1 MSQALSRKWRPAR
14 FDQVIGQEHVT
25 HTLQNSV
32 VAGRVSHAYLFCGP
46 RGTGKTTMARLL
58 AKAVN
63 CTADD
68 PADRPDDSCPIC
80 LAVNEARFLD
90 LIEIDAAS
98 NTGVDDIRNLRDKVN
113 FAPSQG
119 RYKVYIIDE
128 VHMLST
134 AAFNALLKTLEEPPA
149 HTIFV
154 LATTEEHKVPLTI
167 KSRCQQFNFRLLT
180 TVEIAGR
187 LNWLVGRE
195 TLAIEPQA
203 VELIARQASGSL
215 RDAESLLDQ
224 LVVSP
229 EDEITLAR
237 AQMVLGTAPDAAVL
251 ALTDAWLDAD
261 SAGGLGII
269 HEALGSGADAR
280 QFCRQMVAHLRQLLL
295 LQAAG
300 GELDVEGPIERKASM
315 LAQAQRSPRRVLI
328 EATRRFHEASMQPAG
343 SWQPQLTLELAFLE
357 LLPET
362 PQTWTVT
369 TPVAPE
375 PVTEPAGAESPLA
388 PASSHHEPPPPNV
401 KSTASQ
407 VDETAGQ
414 ATTSP
419 VAPPAATPLTL
430 AAIAGL
436 WPAMTQAVGRKMKN
450 LPALLA
456 MCKPLAVE
464 GVTIILGFDY
474 PLLREK
480 FDKTPGAAATVTD
493 VFRALTGIECGI
505 RTVVTTDYPIPIRRE
520 DFQALANELGGVV
533 REE

>member
-1 MSQALSRKWRPAR
+1 MKRSVPGLMPAS
-14 FDQVIGQEHVT
+14 F
-25 HTLQNSV
+25 
-32 VAGRVSHAYLFCGP
+32 A
-46 RGTGKTTMARLL
+46 ARWW
-58 AKAVN
+58 
-63 CTADD
+63 
-68 PADRPDDSCPIC
+68 PIC
-80 LAVNEARFLD
+80 GN
-90 LIEIDAAS
+90 
-98 NTGVDDIRNLRDKVN
+98 
-113 FAPSQG
+113 
-119 RYKVYIIDE
+119 
-128 VHMLST
+128 
-134 AAFNALLKTLEEPPA
+134 
-149 HTIFV
+149 
-154 LATTEEHKVPLTI
+154 
-167 KSRCQQFNFRLLT
+167 
-180 TVEIAGR
+180 
-187 LNWLVGRE
+187 
-195 TLAIEPQA
+195 
-203 VELIARQASGSL
+203 
-215 RDAESLLDQ
+215 
-224 LVVSP
+224 
-229 EDEITLAR
+229 
-237 AQMVLGTAPDAAVL
+237 
-251 ALTDAWLDAD
+251 
-261 SAGGLGII
+261 
-269 HEALGSGADAR
+269 
-280 QFCRQMVAHLRQLLL
+280 LLL

-300 GELDVEGPIERKASM
+300 GELDVEGPVERKASM